1 MAQAKYYKIGFL
13 TVLRASA
20 FSKKIKV
27 VKIIDYL
34 LGIILQPFIFKK
46 PYSKGSMEHIKDVKN
61 ILVIRPGGIGDAV
74 LVLQFINKLN
84 NIFSNPKI
92 DVLCEKR
99 NFEIFIFQEGIN
111 HIFLFDRLSD
121 ILKLIFIKEY
131 DVVFDTEQWHN
142 TSAILTYFLKTKI
155 SIGFDTRPLRKK
167 AYRYSVEYVQDMYE
181 MLNFLNLL
189 SPLNIVDNKMLYAP
203 FNFTFTIKKD
213 TQEWAFK
220 KIPHHNTVALFL
232 KGSIKERC
240 IDNEVIL
247 ELANF
252 LIKKGFFILLV
263 GGKELIAEHGGISSS
278 IIDKDRIFDFTG
290 KTTLNETA
298 ALIKNCILYIGSD
311 TGLTHLAYVLG
322 IPTIAIFGPGNEK
335 KWSPPVN
342 WVNKY
347 ISINLHKHNN
357 RICTIF
363 GYIIPPKKNETCFK
377 EINVDNICALIE
389 KFLLNIL

>member
-1 MAQAKYYKIGFL
+1 MKQSKYYKISFL
-13 TVLRASA
+13 DILEDNSLT
-20 FSKKIKV
+20 KKIKII
-27 VKIIDYL
+27 KIFDYI
-34 LGIILQPFIFKK
+34 LGIIFLPFIFKK
-46 PYSKGSMEHIKDVKN
+46 SSKSCIEDIKGIKR

-220 KIPHHNTVALFL
+220 KIPKNTIALFL
-232 KGSIKERC
+232 KGSRREKC
-240 IDNEVIL
+240 FDNKIIVKIL
-247 ELANF
+247 NF
-252 LIKKGFFILLV
+252 LIKKGFFILLI
-263 GGKELIAEHGGISSS
+263 GGKEFIAEHIELKYLAEEK
-278 IIDKDRIFDFTG
+278 DKIFDFTG

-322 IPTIAIFGPGNEK
+322 IPTIAIFGLGNEK
-335 KWSPPVN
+335 KWSPPAE
-342 WVNKY
+342 WAYKY
-347 ISINLHKHNN
+347 ASLNLHTHTSV
-357 RICTIF
+357 CTVF
-363 GYIIPPKKNETCFK
+363 GYTLPRKGDSPCFGK
-377 EINVDNICALIE
+377 MRVADINALIE
-389 KFLLNIL
+389 KKFPDIL